1 MRYNKK
7 SIYEKTK
14 TKPTT
19 YTEIVHQYRK
29 DQITYEAMQ
38 YLKNFIDEK
47 INQELYRASL
57 KRERRKW
64 SQKEKF

>member
-14 TKPTT
+14 IKPTT

-29 DQITYEAMQ
+29 DQITCEAMQ
-38 YLKNFIDEK
+38 YLKNFIDKE
-47 INQELYRASL
+47 INQELYMASL
-57 KRERRKW
+57 KRERRK
-64 SQKEKF
+64 

>member
-14 TKPTT
+14 TKPAS
-19 YTEIVHQYRK
+19 YTEIVHEYRK

-38 YLKNFIDEK
+38 YLKTFIDNE

-57 KRERRKW
+57 KRERRK
-64 SQKEKF
+64 

>member
-1 MRYNKK
+1 MRYNSK

-14 TKPTT
+14 TNPIT
-19 YTEIVHQYRK
+19 YTEVVHQYSK
-29 DQITYEAMQ
+29 DQITCEAMQ

-57 KRERRKW
+57 KIERRK
-64 SQKEKF
+64 